1 MSRRQAR
8 ELALQV
14 LFQVDIGKARPEAAM
29 EYAAREKKSLN
40 QEDLAFARKII
51 LGTLEYLEPIDRVIS
66 RVSHD
71 WELNRMA
78 AVDRN
83 IIRLALFEIFYCADI
98 PLAVSVDE
106 AVELAKAYGGDDSS
120 RFINGIL
127 GKVVKDPASYLKS

>member
-8 ELALQV
+8 EFALQV

-29 EYAAREKKSLN
+29 EYAAREKSLN

-51 LGTLEYLEPIDRVIS
+51 QGTLEYLEPIDRVIS

-106 AVELAKAYGGDDSS
+106 AVELAKAYGTDDSS

>member
-14 LFQVDIGKARPEAAM
+14 LFQVDVGGAAPEAAT
-29 EYAAREKKSLN
+29 EYAAREKTLS
-40 QEDLAFARKII
+40 QEDLAFARRVIF
-51 LGTLEYLEPIDRVIS
+51 GTLAHLKSIDQVVS

-71 WELNRMA
+71 WEIDRMA

-83 IIRLALFEIFYCADI
+83 LIRLALFEIFYCEDI
-98 PLAVSVDE
+98 PVAVSVNE
-106 AVELAKAYGGDDSS
+106 AVELAKVYGGDDSS

-127 GKVVKDPASYLKS
+127 GKVARDPASYLPS

>member
-14 LFQVDIGKARPEAAM
+14 LFQVDIGRAQPEAAM
-29 EYAAREKKSLN
+29 QYAARQRPLN
-40 QEDLAFARKII
+40 EDDLAFAGKIVR
-51 LGTLEYLEPIDRVIS
+51 GTLENLPAIDGVIS

-71 WELNRMA
+71 WELSRMA

-98 PLAVSVDE
+98 PPAVSVDE
-106 AVELAKAYGGDDSS
+106 AVELAKVYGGADSS

-127 GKVVKDPASYLKS
+127 GKVVRDPASCL